1 MKNKK
6 KIILTII
13 QLVFL
18 GLFLFSAFKIYNWY
32 RENQNTKKMI
42 KEVSKA
48 VKVVDTDKGDS
59 YSIDFKYLKEMNS
72 DTVGWIKVPNTDIEF
87 PVVKTDD
94 NDYYLTHSFD
104 KSYNS
109 AGWIFADYRNRI
121 DGTDKNLIIY
131 GHNRRD
137 GSMFESLKNT
147 INEDWYGNIN
157 NKYIIFET
165 EGKSFKYEVFST
177 YRIEEEDYYLTT
189 DFSSTKEYEDFIKEL
204 KSRSV
209 NDYKV
214 EINKDDSIL
223 TLSTC
228 DNNKNYRIV
237 LHAKKMSE

>member
-109 AGWIFADYRNRI
+109 AG
-121 DGTDKNLIIY
+121 
-131 GHNRRD
+131 
-137 GSMFESLKNT
+137 
-147 INEDWYGNIN
+147 
-157 NKYIIFET
+157 
-165 EGKSFKYEVFST
+165 
-177 YRIEEEDYYLTT
+177 
-189 DFSSTKEYEDFIKEL
+189 
-204 KSRSV
+204 
-209 NDYKV
+209 
-214 EINKDDSIL
+214 
-223 TLSTC
+223 
-228 DNNKNYRIV
+228 
-237 LHAKKMSE
+237 